1 MTSYRLTADEPKRFL
16 QAFNTLAAS
25 KSGETDVVKY
35 EVYFQGLHDLPI
47 ESVEQAARTLQK
59 EPGAFLPD
67 SGTWYR
73 LADKLAA
80 EMVEKAAQQEVL
92 SLPAAPRVETD
103 ERERLLAARDD
114 FVARMEAMTGRTL
127 PADHTM
133 KSRDL
138 QLPMYG
144 CSVCKD
150 VGWVQDSNT
159 STRVRHCVC
168 WDRNPVLQKWRAT
181 ARVKK
186 AASAIG

>member
-47 ESVEQAARTLQK
+47 EAVEQSARTLQK

-67 SGTWYR
+67 AGTWYR

-80 EMVEKAAQQEVL
+80 EMVEKAVEEDVR
-92 SLPAAPRVETD
+92 SLPPAPRVATD
-103 ERERLLAARDD
+103 ERERLIAARDD
-114 FVARMEAMTGRTL
+114 FVARMETLTGRTI
-127 PADHTM
+127 PADHPM
-133 KSRDL
+133 KSRDI

-144 CSVCKD
+144 CPVCKD
-150 VGWVQDSNT
+150 VGWVREGDT

-186 AASAIG
+186 AASAVG